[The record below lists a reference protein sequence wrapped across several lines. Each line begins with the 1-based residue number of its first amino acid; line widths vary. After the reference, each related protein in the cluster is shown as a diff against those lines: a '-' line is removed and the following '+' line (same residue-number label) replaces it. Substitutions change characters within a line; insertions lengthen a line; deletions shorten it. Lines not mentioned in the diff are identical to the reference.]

1 MRRSATLAGCAPL
14 PLPSL
19 ASRRLPTLAG
29 CAPLPLPSLASR
41 RLPTL
46 TRSAPL
52 PLPGAAPGTRVLV
65 RRPAAPDRG
74 IIRRLLESRLLRL
87 GTATGGNEQ

>member
-1 MRRSATLAGCAPL
+1 MAYCVNCGVELAPEAERCPL
-14 PLPSL
+14 
-19 ASRRLPTLAG
+19 
-29 CAPLPLPSLASR
+29 C
-41 RLPTL
+41 L
-46 TRSAPL
+46 T